1 MTIRQAIFSVLISLT
16 VLAMPLQFAIDPSSE
31 NVASAAIVM
40 MVSLLVL
47 VYLAWS
53 TALESSPL
61 QAFALFG
68 FCMTMLDGALL
79 VQTAAWTP
87 LRSSLYD
94 PLATFSALGF
104 YQCISL
110 TALVTYR
117 FFSVKTRTGNSGSG
131 LFRRLLDGFNIYQV
145 PPVKALWFMGFI
157 GFTFGLF
164 LSRFDGILAR
174 VAAGANFLA
183 WAPFLIPL
191 YLLEFGD
198 SYCNAKTNQVLLA
211 GYAVCVGLL
220 ALAINSRGI
229 MFVGVVTVFL
239 LYLLA
244 GMRSNVLLTRRM
256 IFRLAAIAVAGVL
269 FAGPLSNLTT
279 SMAIARQFRG
289 HVSTVEMIRTTL
301 DVYSQPKLIAAYKI
315 ERDAGASQYAAY
327 DEHYIVNPMLA
338 RFVNTKFVDN
348 ALHFADG
355 IKTEDARSRLRET
368 TVKFLWAALP
378 APVLQA
384 LHIDVDKDELAF
396 SMGDYLAYLSRGLP
410 LGAHKVG
417 SMFAQG
423 PATIGPLFP
432 FVYALICLVFFAL
445 MELLTIRKA
454 DGAVSIATL
463 GMLEIWQYFSF
474 GLNYEAFHYVTSFV
488 VRNFAQMAIIYAF
501 VFGVARYFTRSKQPL
516 AARHALA

>member
-1 MTIRQAIFSVLISLT
+1 MTVRQVIFSGLIFLV

-31 NVASAAIVM
+31 NIAASAIVM
-40 MVSLLVL
+40 LVSLIVL

-53 TALESSPL
+53 SALETTPL

-68 FCMTMLDGALL
+68 FCMTMLAGALL
-79 VQTAAWTP
+79 VQTAFWTP

-94 PLATFSALGF
+94 PLATFSALAF

-110 TALVTYR
+110 AMLVTYR
-117 FFSVKTRTGNSGSG
+117 FFSVKTLTGDSGSG
-131 LFRRLLDGFNIYQV
+131 VFRRLMDGFHIYQV
-145 PPVKALWFMGFI
+145 PPIKALWFMGII
-157 GFTFGLF
+157 GFVFGLF
-164 LSRFDGILAR
+164 LSRFPGVLAR

-191 YLLEFGD
+191 FLLEVGD
-198 SYCNAKTNQVLLA
+198 SYCDAKTNLALLA
-211 GYAVCVGLL
+211 GYAVCIGIL
-220 ALAINSRGI
+220 ALAINARGI

-244 GMRSNVLLTRRM
+244 GMRSNAPVTRQM
-256 IFRLAAIAVAGVL
+256 VFRLGMIVAVGL
-269 FAGPLSNLTT
+269 LLSGPMSNLTT

-301 DVYSQPKLIAAYKI
+301 DVYGQPKLIAAYKR
-315 ERDAGASQYAAY
+315 ETQAGGSQYAAY
-327 DEHYIVNPMLA
+327 DEHYIANPMLA

-348 ALHFADG
+348 ALHFAAG
-355 IKTEDARSRLRET
+355 IKTEDAKSRLRET
-368 TVKFLWAALP
+368 TIKFLWAALP
-378 APVLQA
+378 APVLRI
-384 LHIDVDKDELAF
+384 LHVDVDKDELGF

-423 PATIGPLFP
+423 PATVGPLFP

-454 DGAVSIATL
+454 GGAVTIATL

-474 GLNYEAFHYVTSFV
+474 GLNYEAFHYLTSFV
-488 VRNFAQMAIIYAF
+488 VRNFAQMAVIYAF
-501 VFGVARYFTRSKQPL
+501 VFGVARLFTRSKQPF